1 MKKLKSIFIVLWI
14 ILFSVSMNL
23 SAQEKYFDRPEEA
36 IQKAKTDLMEILK
49 KGEQFK
55 FKLSPDQLEKAQ
67 PMANIKYFQVD
78 FNTLLQNENVGSMR
92 ELKPDLKYYVAPLG
106 MQGNII
112 TLVEINN
119 FKQGW
124 GVVGLMNSAIG
135 DELQQLPREFRLEKL
150 KSMTI
155 YEVPNINAMLY
166 VFNDGDKEMVFTN
179 YSDRFSMKQAMP
191 VDEVYKVI
199 KPDAEWFMRK
209 HGEKLKDGKLVK

>member
-1 MKKLKSIFIVLWI
+1 MKRIKAIFIVLWI

-23 SAQEKYFDRPEEA
+23 SAQEKYYERPDEA
-36 IQKAKTDLMEILK
+36 IQKAKSDLMEILK

-55 FKLSPDQLEKAQ
+55 FKLSSDQLEKSQA
-67 PMANIKYFQVD
+67 MANLKYYQVD
-78 FNTLLQNENVGSMR
+78 FDALLENEDIGSMR
-92 ELKPDLKYYVAPLG
+92 ELKPGLKYYVAPLG
-106 MQGNII
+106 MQGNIV

-124 GVVGLMNSAIG
+124 GVVGMMNNSIG
-135 DELQQLPREFRLEKL
+135 DELQQLPREFRMEKL
-150 KSMTI
+150 KSLTI

-191 VDEVYKVI
+191 IDEVFKVI
-199 KPDAEWFMRK
+199 KPDAEWFMRQ
-209 HGEKLKDGKLVK
+209 HGEKLKEGKLVK